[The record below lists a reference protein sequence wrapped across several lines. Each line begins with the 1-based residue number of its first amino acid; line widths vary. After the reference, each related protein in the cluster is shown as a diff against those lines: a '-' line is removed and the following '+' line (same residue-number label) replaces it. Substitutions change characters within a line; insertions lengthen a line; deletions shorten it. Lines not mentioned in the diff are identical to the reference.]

1 MLKKFTQTDRH
12 GNMMSKEMMGKFL
25 KKKVIKDRH
34 GNQMAFEFDIPESNV
49 PPVNQVPQYSAE
61 GGDIDN
67 HPGGP
72 KGSDTVPAWLTPGE
86 FVVNKEATDLFGD
99 TIKQMNEIG
108 RQIQDQRG
116 AEPDGLMQVPNHVYA
131 NKGQAIKELEEN
143 PLWTAQLN
151 HMLEKYKGSYFNKER
166 LYSMMAGESSISDP
180 GEKNTKGSASGLF
193 QFTET
198 PLKDMRRKGLV
209 PKDFTTDDIR
219 DMDPH
224 EQLELYEK
232 YLDMWGYQGNVHLG
246 IMQAAPGAY
255 HEAKDDSGWVDI
267 NKLAYEKDSEG
278 WHDNAPWR
286 GKDGNITFKSI
297 SDYYDKQGDN
307 QDLKNVFAELKEK
320 GLSVPYGI
328 SPSDQ
333 NQITPAS
340 YTTSGAQNIAG
351 VPPVN
356 LPIDTA
362 SNIQPDPGASLFIGN
377 TDHVSGNIPNYAAHI
392 PMGSNAPKM
401 AVMEPIA
408 GPSSGRIAEVMGNL
422 QPSPD
427 VNVVPGNNQNVTL
440 DIAQIPG
447 VNPMMDINNP
457 MGKPVPVRVIDG
469 KQVALTPEYLDSLQ
483 DNDFG
488 GVGSDSS
495 MYKLDQSAQPMT
507 YPQSQLDADRMMEIN
522 VPPVSDIT
530 STGNWPPSANTSE
543 YNFGRPS
550 EASIAKAEMDEKVKQ
565 QQYMDNF
572 SPPEL
577 EKYIPE
583 YSKPSEE
590 FDYRAAQENQMK
602 RQHDFLNM
610 KEWDDFGK
618 VSNTLVEEYGKGVIN
633 EEEYK
638 KKLEFAEQIKKNKEN
653 KVLDQWERKA
663 NNQKIN
669 EKLQREKELRD
680 LRKRLD
686 GTVDPKLKAAVQELI
701 NKKEEEVKKL
711 DDSIVKNVDK
721 SGWSTDI
728 ESKEKVEVDDPNV
741 FKPTKE
747 AIENLTTTVN
757 KTNGEDKPG
766 GDQEGNV
773 KTTGE
778 SQPPAEKK
786 KAESFLKGLFGNLFN
801 KQELARAAVM
811 YLGSRAMG
819 YGHGGSLNFAV
830 KNYTGRVDAKEAA
843 AMKYATS
850 AAATKKW
857 TAKSLADYAK
867 SGDLSD
873 LKPLPTQLIKTKNT
887 KIFYGTKDGKDFKIP
902 VTEYKTGPGD
912 GASSVWLDRSGK
924 EHDERNYTMLPMYN
938 KHSKEHVE
946 AMDKYS
952 ETYADIMTK
961 LRTVAGQTKD
971 NKNFYHTDIK
981 PQGDAGVVAAWAL
994 RHQLPLHQ
1002 MRGMIETALRDAE
1015 EDGKRGKYKATSL
1028 VPYLN
1033 SLAIRQ
1039 KVPGINMDLLRLEPK
1054 TKMEKDRGYG
1064 APVDARDFERLRDNA
1079 IKWIQITEPE
1089 AIKGKSL
1096 MDIQLAAF
1104 AELTDGWAS
1113 IGPEKQKEW
1122 NRKASKTTTGFME
1135 WSKQSINN
1143 VMSGM
1148 D

>member
-86 FVVNKEATDLFGD
+86 FVVNKEATNLFGD

-116 AEPDGLMQVPNHVYA
+116 AQEDGLKQVPNHVYA

-151 HMLEKYKGSYFNKER
+151 RMLEKYKGSYFNKER

-193 QFTET
+193 QFTDT
-198 PLKDMRRKGLV
+198 PLKDMKKKGLV
-209 PKDFTTDDIR
+209 PKDFTTENIR
-219 DMDPH
+219 NMDPH

-267 NKLAYEKDSEG
+267 NKLAYEKDSDG
-278 WHDNAPWR
+278 WNDNAPWR

-297 SDYYDKQGDN
+297 SDYYDKQGNN

-320 GLSVPYGI
+320 GLSVPYGV

-356 LPIDTA
+356 IPNDTA
-362 SNIQPDPGASLFIGN
+362 LTTQPVPTDNFSANVPNYPNIAYGELLGSDAAKQSKMPALQNQLNFVSSNTPSEPLHIPTYEGEFTGANIQHPVSQSDIQNLSGGYQGTGIDYNGSPQNEYGWGTLTDLHPPVEPKSYVKSISQTPPTYPD
-377 TDHVSGNIPNYAAHI
+377 
-392 PMGSNAPKM
+392 
-401 AVMEPIA
+401 AVMRAAEL
-408 GPSSGRIAEVMGNL
+408 PSGI
-422 QPSPD
+422 PSTD
-427 VNVVPGNNQNVTL
+427 NKL
-440 DIAQIPG
+440 F
-447 VNPMMDINNP
+447 
-457 MGKPVPVRVIDG
+457 R
-469 KQVALTPEYLDSLQ
+469 LHSYDS
-483 DNDFG
+483 
-488 GVGSDSS
+488 
-495 MYKLDQSAQPMT
+495 
-507 YPQSQLDADRMMEIN
+507 
-522 VPPVSDIT
+522 PVSIT
-530 STGNWPPSANTSE
+530 
-543 YNFGRPS
+543 
-550 EASIAKAEMDEKVKQ
+550 KAQMDEKARQ
-565 QQYMDNF
+565 QEYMDNF

-577 EKYIPE
+577 KKYNDNNFNIDDWSGYPGLEGWDTNTVEKFGGELEAIN
-583 YSKPSEE
+583 KG
-590 FDYRAAQENQMK
+590 A
-602 RQHDFLNM
+602 
-610 KEWDDFGK
+610 EW
-618 VSNTLVEEYGKGVIN
+618 LVNPKDIGGV
-633 EEEYK
+633 K
-638 KKLEFAEQIKKNKEN
+638 K
-653 KVLDQWERKA
+653 
-663 NNQKIN
+663 
-669 EKLQREKELRD
+669 REKE
-680 LRKRLD
+680 
-686 GTVDPKLKAAVQELI
+686 
-701 NKKEEEVKKL
+701 EE
-711 DDSIVKNVDK
+711 I
-721 SGWSTDI
+721 
-728 ESKEKVEVDDPNV
+728 EVDDPNV
-741 FKPTKE
+741 FTPTKE
-747 AIENLTTTVN
+747 AIESLTTTVN

-766 GDQEGNV
+766 ADQEGNV

-830 KNYTGRVDAKEAA
+830 KNYIGRVDAKEAA

-867 SGDLSD
+867 SHDLSD

-887 KIFYGTKDGKDFKIP
+887 KTFYGITKDGKHFKIP
-902 VTEYKTGPGD
+902 VTEHKTGPGE

-938 KHSKEHVE
+938 KHSQEHVE

-952 ETYADIMTK
+952 ETYANIMTD
-961 LRTVAGQTKD
+961 LRTVAGKTKD
-971 NKNFYHTDIK
+971 GKNFYHTDIK

-1002 MRGMIETALRDAE
+1002 MRGLIERALIDAE

-1033 SLAIRQ
+1033 SLAIRD
-1039 KVPGINMDLLRLEPK
+1039 KVPGINMDLLRLKPK
-1054 TKMEKDRGYG
+1054 TKTEKLRGYG

-1089 AIKGKSL
+1089 AIKNKSL
-1096 MDIQLAAF
+1096 MQIQLAAF

-1113 IGPEKQKEW
+1113 IGPEKQKQW
-1122 NRKASKTTTGFME
+1122 NKKASETTTGFME

-1143 VMSGM
+1143 VISGM

>member
-25 KKKVIKDRH
+25 KKKVVKDRH

-49 PPVNQVPQYSAE
+49 PPVNQVPQYSATPPVVTAAE
-61 GGDIDN
+61 GGDIGN

-99 TIKQMNEIG
+99 TIKQMNEVG
-108 RQIQDQRG
+108 RQIQDQKG
-116 AEPDGLMQVPNHVYA
+116 AESDGLMQVPNHVYA

-151 HMLEKYKGSYFNKER
+151 RMLEKYKGSYFNKER

-193 QFTET
+193 QFTDT
-198 PLKDMRRKGLV
+198 PLKDMRKKGLV
-209 PKDFTTDDIR
+209 PKDFTTENIR
-219 DMDPH
+219 NMDPH

-267 NKLAYEKDSEG
+267 NKLAYEKDSDG
-278 WHDNAPWR
+278 WNDNAPWR
-286 GKDGNITFKSI
+286 GKDGDITFKSI
-297 SDYYDKQGDN
+297 SDYYDKQGNN

-340 YTTSGAQNIAG
+340 YTTSGEQGLAG

-356 LPIDTA
+356 IPNDTA
-362 SNIQPDPGASLFIGN
+362 LTTQPVP
-377 TDHVSGNIPNYAAHI
+377 TDNFSANIPNYAAHI
-392 PMGSNAPKM
+392 PVGSNAPKM
-401 AVMEPIA
+401 AAMEPIA
-408 GPSSGRIAEVMGNL
+408 GPSSGNYAAHPVRI
-422 QPSPD
+422 
-427 VNVVPGNNQNVTL
+427 
-440 DIAQIPG
+440 
-447 VNPMMDINNP
+447 IN
-457 MGKPVPVRVIDG
+457 GKP
-469 KQVALTPEYLDSLQ
+469 VALTPEYLAAMQ
-483 DNDFG
+483 DNDMG

-507 YPQSQLDADRMMEIN
+507 HPQSQLDADRMMEIN
-522 VPPVSDIT
+522 APPVPPVSNIT

-550 EASIAKAEMDEKVKQ
+550 EASIAKAEMDEKAKQ

-583 YSKPSEE
+583 YSKPSEKKSSEE
-590 FDYRAAQENQMK
+590 FDYKAAQEKHLMGTHNLHNQPVWSDPK
-602 RQHDFLNM
+602 I
-610 KEWDDFGK
+610 
-618 VSNTLVEEYGKGVIN
+618 EEILGTEYAKGYIES
-633 EEEYK
+633 EEEYFAK
-638 KKLEFAEQIKKNKEN
+638 KEHAENIKKNKEN
-653 KVLDQWERKA
+653 RVLDHWERKA
-663 NNQKIN
+663 NNNKIS
-669 EKLQREKELRD
+669 EKLRKEEELKA
-680 LRKRLD
+680 LIERLD
-686 GTVDPKLKAAVQELI
+686 GTVDPTLKAIV
-701 NKKEEEVKKL
+701 KKEIDKVEKDINNL
-711 DDSIVKNVDK
+711 DDSIVKNVDE

-728 ESKEKVEVDDPNV
+728 EPKEKVEVDDPNV
-741 FKPTKE
+741 FTPTKE
-747 AIENLTTTVN
+747 AIESLTTTVN

-766 GDQEGNV
+766 ADQEGNV

-830 KNYTGRVDAKEAA
+830 KNYISRVDAKEAA

-887 KIFYGTKDGKDFKIP
+887 KTFYGITKDGKHFKIP
-902 VTEYKTGPGD
+902 VTEHKTGPGE

-924 EHDERNYTMLPMYN
+924 EHDERDYTMLPMYN

-952 ETYADIMTK
+952 EKYADIITK
-961 LRTVAGQTKD
+961 LRTVAGQTD
-971 NKNFYHTDIK
+971 EGKNFYFTDIK

-994 RHQLPLHQ
+994 RHQLPLYQ
-1002 MRGMIETALRDAE
+1002 MSGMIETALRDAE
-1015 EDGKRGKYKATSL
+1015 EDNKRSEYKATSL

-1039 KVPGINMDLLRLEPK
+1039 KVPGINMDLLRLKPK
-1054 TKMEKDRGYG
+1054 TKMEKGRGYG
-1064 APVDARDFERLRDNA
+1064 APVDAKDFERLRDNA
-1079 IKWIQITEPE
+1079 VKWIQITEPE
-1089 AIKGKSL
+1089 AIKNKSL

-1113 IGPEKQKEW
+1113 IGPEKQKQW
-1122 NRKASKTTTGFME
+1122 NKKASKTTTGFME

-1143 VMSGM
+1143 VISGM